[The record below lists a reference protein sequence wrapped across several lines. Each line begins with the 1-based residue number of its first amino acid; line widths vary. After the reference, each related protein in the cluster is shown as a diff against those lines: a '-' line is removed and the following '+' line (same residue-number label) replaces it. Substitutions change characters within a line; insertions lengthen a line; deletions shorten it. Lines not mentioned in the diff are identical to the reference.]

1 MADIER
7 RPAVLAV
14 QVVRVDRKVQASL
27 PVRIVLGVAQTVI
40 AKETDRPAKP
50 IVEADEDLILVEVA
64 TGFILVNVANVAKRT
79 NSQGI
84 SSRDTPRQRRVD
96 VSVAN
101 HMLNLKYKD
110 PGKHCE
116 PVRQL
121 TLDLQASSV
130 DSGRSQIGRDA
141 ISNLTRSSRTSQ

>member
-79 NSQGI
+79 NSQGLARC
-84 SSRDTPRQRRVD
+84 SWTTYQTGRNLDRMR
-96 VSVAN
+96 
-101 HMLNLKYKD
+101 LNFAL
-110 PGKHCE
+110 
-116 PVRQL
+116 
-121 TLDLQASSV
+121 
-130 DSGRSQIGRDA
+130 
-141 ISNLTRSSRTSQ
+141 